1 MCRHLAYLGPVR
13 SLAALVLEPA
23 YGLLRQSYA
32 PRDMRGGGTINAD
45 GFGVGWYPSAG
56 STAPTRYRSD
66 RPLWAD
72 QSFAEVAAVTGTGA
86 LLAAIRSATVG
97 MPVVN
102 TASAPFT
109 DGRWLFSHN
118 GVVLGWPS
126 AVAGLAGELPVT
138 DLLTLDAPTDSAL
151 LWAMVRHR
159 LRSGE
164 EPGSALAG
172 VVNSVAAAAPGSKL
186 NLLLTDGVQIYATA
200 WRHSLVVRTEPDA
213 VTVGSEP
220 HDEEPGWTPV
230 PEGHLLVGRPGH
242 ADTVPI
248 ASPAELPRVAW
259 QPAVDGAAANG
270 AAANGAAVNGAAV
283 NGAGPNG
290 GAANGAAVN
299 GAGRNGAA
307 TNGAAR
313 NRAARNGARRAGADD
328 AAVNHAAVND
338 AAGNDAAGND
348 TEHSPAT

>member
-270 AAANGAAVNGAAV
+270 AAVNGAAVNGAAA
-283 NGAGPNG
+283 NGAGRNG

-313 NRAARNGARRAGADD
+313 NGARRAGADD
-328 AAVNHAAVND
+328 AAVNHAAVK
-338 AAGNDAAGND
+338 DAAGND

>member
-1 MCRHLAYLGPVR
+1 
-13 SLAALVLEPA
+13 
-23 YGLLRQSYA
+23 
-32 PRDMRGGGTINAD
+32 
-45 GFGVGWYPSAG
+45 
-56 STAPTRYRSD
+56 
-66 RPLWAD
+66 
-72 QSFAEVAAVTGTGA
+72 
-86 LLAAIRSATVG
+86 
-97 MPVVN
+97 
-102 TASAPFT
+102 
-109 DGRWLFSHN
+109 
-118 GVVLGWPS
+118 
-126 AVAGLAGELPVT
+126 VAGLAGELPVT

-259 QPAVDGAAANG
+259 QPNG

-283 NGAGPNG
+283 NGAAANGAGRNG

-307 TNGAAR
+307 TNGAG
-313 NRAARNGARRAGADD
+313 RNGARRAGADG
-328 AAVNHAAVND
+328 AAVDDAAVND

-348 TEHSPAT
+348 AERSPAT

>member
-1 MCRHLAYLGPVR
+1 
-13 SLAALVLEPA
+13 
-23 YGLLRQSYA
+23 
-32 PRDMRGGGTINAD
+32 
-45 GFGVGWYPSAG
+45 
-56 STAPTRYRSD
+56 
-66 RPLWAD
+66 
-72 QSFAEVAAVTGTGA
+72 
-86 LLAAIRSATVG
+86 

-259 QPAVDGAAANG
+259 QPNGAAMNGAAANGAAVNGAAVNG

-283 NGAGPNG
+283 NGAGRNG

-313 NRAARNGARRAGADD
+313 NGARRAGADG
-328 AAVNHAAVND
+328 AAVNHAAVNHAAVNHAAGND

-348 TEHSPAT
+348 AAGNDAEHSPAT